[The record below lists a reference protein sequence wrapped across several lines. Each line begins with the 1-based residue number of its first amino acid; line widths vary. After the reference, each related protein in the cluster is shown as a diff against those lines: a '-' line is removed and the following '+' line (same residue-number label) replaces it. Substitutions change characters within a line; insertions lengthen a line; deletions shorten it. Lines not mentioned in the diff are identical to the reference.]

1 MEYYTIMNTSK
12 LTFSHIFLIYFFAT
26 LIIFSIIIFQNF
38 YNQLNTYKTYD
49 YQITH
54 NGACKKIIT
63 PTLTR
68 LISQINMNYKS
79 RDMNGLIVKMSY
91 NNFDMGGDTNK
102 FVFVSLHI
110 KNASLEQSNKIA
122 TDFSAQM
129 KLLINDLSYGD
140 NGCEITL
147 SPLNLNLLDN

>member
-12 LTFSHIFLIYFFAT
+12 LTFSHIFIIYFFAT

-38 YNQLNTYKTYD
+38 YNRLNTYKTYE

-68 LISQINMNYKS
+68 LISQMNKNYKS
-79 RDMNGLIVKMSY
+79 RDMNGLIVKLSY
-91 NNFDMGGDTNK
+91 NNFDMGENTNK

-110 KNASLEQSNKIA
+110 NNASLEQSNKID
-122 TDFSAQM
+122 TDFITQM

-140 NGCEITL
+140 NGCEITF
-147 SPLNLNLLDN
+147 SPLHLKFIR